1 MINYTDT
8 ENILDLLYIEKSSLK
23 STLDIQNNL
32 NKQIL
37 TFMKNFLGKLDVN
50 SSTSSDVL
58 NYINKS
64 TIALKKSNNNIE
76 ALKKLLSRID
86 KIACLYKDSE
96 SKVED
101 KIKNYNKT
109 FSKAINIIYKNTS
122 TIEKFLYEISL
133 IDFSNF
139 SLETEKL
146 ETTET
151 EENLILAENELNLAY
166 VENTLVISEM
176 QGTVILPYKMEDV
189 KNKLTENKNTY
200 SSIEDVIQK
209 AYTFPIKKYKSSA
222 MSRFKEAYKL
232 ITKKEHKSKI
242 KALSLGFELFFN
254 YNLHPAI
261 ITACNSLDEL
271 DIYLACLEDNTLED
285 FKFFKIKYEIAPVV
299 KNKSESTFDLQ

>member
-64 TIALKKSNNNIE
+64 TIALNKSNNNIE

-96 SKVED
+96 AKVED

-139 SLETEKL
+139 SLETKKI

-176 QGTVILPYKMEDV
+176 QGTVILPYKIEDI
-189 KNKLTENKNTY
+189 KNKLAENKNTY

-209 AYTFPIKKYKSSA
+209 TYTIPIKKYKSSA
-222 MSRFKEAYKL
+222 LSRFKEAYKL

>member
-96 SKVED
+96 AKVED

-139 SLETEKL
+139 SLETKKI

-176 QGTVILPYKMEDV
+176 QGTVILPYK
-189 KNKLTENKNTY
+189 
-200 SSIEDVIQK
+200 IEDI
-209 AYTFPIKKYKSSA
+209 
-222 MSRFKEAYKL
+222 
-232 ITKKEHKSKI
+232 
-242 KALSLGFELFFN
+242 
-254 YNLHPAI
+254 
-261 ITACNSLDEL
+261 
-271 DIYLACLEDNTLED
+271 
-285 FKFFKIKYEIAPVV
+285 
-299 KNKSESTFDLQ
+299 KNKSQYKSDIDVNENDKIITLSTCSYEFNDARMVVHGKLLK

>member
-8 ENILDLLYIEKSSLK
+8 ENILNLLYIEKSSLK

-37 TFMKNFLGKLDVN
+37 TFMKNFLGKIDVN
-50 SSTSSDVL
+50 SSTSPDAL

-86 KIACLYKDSE
+86 KIACLYKNPE
-96 SKVED
+96 PKVED
-101 KIKNYNKT
+101 KIEKYNKT

-133 IDFSNF
+133 INFSNF

-146 ETTET
+146 ETTEI
-151 EENLILAENELNLAY
+151 EENLIISEDELNLAY

-209 AYTFPIKKYKSSA
+209 AYTIPIKKYKSSA

-232 ITKKEHKSKI
+232 ITKKEHKSKF

-285 FKFFKIKYEIAPVV
+285 FKFFKIKYEIAPVI
-299 KNKSESTFDLQ
+299 KNQSESTFNLQ

>member
-86 KIACLYKDSE
+86 KIAYLYKDSE

-139 SLETEKL
+139 SLETKKI

-176 QGTVILPYKMEDV
+176 QGTVILPYKIEDI
-189 KNKLTENKNTY
+189 KNKLAENKNTY

-209 AYTFPIKKYKSSA
+209 TYTIPIKKYKSSA